1 MKSKTRNELA
11 HLAGIST
18 RTLREWMKP
27 HAEVLSRLGMR
38 PGTRTL
44 TPAVVKY
51 LVDTFGIDVEEE
63 G

>member
-27 HAEVLSRLGMR
+27 HAEVLASLGMR

-44 TPAVVKY
+44 PPAVVKY

-63 G
+63 S